1 MRAQEVL
8 AEAARRQIT
17 LSAAGDRL
25 RYRGPKAALTPDFL
39 GALRQ
44 RKAEILA
51 ALQPAPPPPPR
62 PTATPASQHKHD
74 APCRVC
80 GRLAWWR
87 SHYDEVVCGRC
98 HPPPTAQSVKQWL
111 GMGAGMGERD
121 S

>member
-1 MRAQEVL
+1 MSAEAIL
-8 AEAARRQIT
+8 TEAARRKVT
-17 LSAAGDRL
+17 LTPAGDRL

-39 GALRQ
+39 GALKE

-51 ALQPAPPPPPR
+51 ALQPGSPPPR
-62 PTATPASQHKHD
+62 PTATPATRHKHD

-98 HPPPTAQSVKQWL
+98 HPPPAAQSVKESL
-111 GMGAGMGERD
+111 